1 MAAFILPVKLEDV
14 LEQWAQLLARGD
26 ALYVVR
32 LNEQFDMTGQRQY
45 RPGAGRQHRA
55 GHIVRIGNLTISRR
69 QSSSHHRLDAPEQ
82 FLMLDL
88 VVGKTH
94 QRFECELI
102 VKYMGPTLVEHLGTD
117 KALDQAKN
125 VRIGSTLNL
134 AEQARLVCAE
144 EGQAV
149 DPRESV
155 GQEFAREVEAAVLQQ
170 VAVDL
175 PFRFLRGSD
184 ELRITGGVARVRAG
198 QGGGG
203 VHTDLRLAWSS
214 WNGPITV
221 SAGVNDNR

>member
-1 MAAFILPVKLEDV
+1 MCLQDRVDGRHQGNQIVHGLVALGRGEFRVLRLPLQFIEYDVAAFILPVKLEDV

-32 LNEQFDMTGQRQY
+32 LNEQLDMTGQRQY

-134 AEQARLVCAE
+134 AEQACLVCAE

-149 DPRESV
+149 DMR
-155 GQEFAREVEAAVLQQ
+155 
-170 VAVDL
+170 
-175 PFRFLRGSD
+175 
-184 ELRITGGVARVRAG
+184 
-198 QGGGG
+198 
-203 VHTDLRLAWSS
+203 
-214 WNGPITV
+214 
-221 SAGVNDNR
+221 